1 MKLLPVGLIQQT
13 KMFLRDI
20 VESKLTWEYLQEE
33 TLDVEMINEDN

>member
-1 MKLLPVGLIQQT
+1 
-13 KMFLRDI
+13 MFLRDI